1 MKILIA
7 GGGTGGHVFPGI
19 AVAEELKASFPEVQV
34 VFVGGKQGIEA
45 TAVPEA
51 GFRLRT
57 LFTAGFPRRR
67 WWRWPGAAVV
77 NGFGLLQAIF
87 IILTERPKAVLGTGG
102 YVSGPVSVAAKLFG
116 VPLLLQEQN
125 SIPGLT
131 NRWLSRIADEV
142 HLSFLEARSH
152 FPRRDHLKV
161 TGNPVRSYILAG
173 EREPAMREF
182 KLDPNRPTLFVFG
195 GSLGAKRINAAAVDA
210 LRRLKD
216 RVDVQCILQTGKDEF
231 ESIKAIVAKEQ
242 LHATVLPFVK
252 KMHLAYA
259 AADLVVC
266 RAGAMTLAEIAVCGR
281 PSILVPYPFA
291 AHDHQRVNAANL
303 ADRGAAVVIEDG
315 DLTGERL
322 AKELAH
328 LLADKTALSRMSAN
342 ARLFARPDAASR
354 LARSLVLWAEGK
366 AGGAA
371 PDHEFEDGDFNDV
384 KEGR

>member
-19 AVAEELKASFPEVQV
+19 AVAEELKASFPQVEVL
-34 VFVGGKQGIEA
+34 FVGGKQGIEA

-57 LFTAGFPRRR
+57 LPTAGFPRKR
-67 WWRWPGAAVV
+67 WWRWPWSAVV
-77 NGFGLLQAIF
+77 NVFGLLQAIF

-131 NRWLSRIADEV
+131 NRWLSRLADEV
-142 HLSFLEARSH
+142 HLSFLEARRYFS
-152 FPRRDHLKV
+152 RRDHLKV
-161 TGNPVRSYILAG
+161 TGNPVRSYILSG
-173 EREPAMREF
+173 EREPALREF
-182 KLDPNRPTLFVFG
+182 KLDPSRPTLFVFG
-195 GSLGAKRINAAAVDA
+195 GSLGAKRINGAAVEA
-210 LRRLKD
+210 LRKLKG
-216 RVDVQCILQTGKDEF
+216 RFDVQCILQTGREDFDAVQAAVEKD
-231 ESIKAIVAKEQ
+231 Q
-242 LHATVLPFVK
+242 LPATVLPFVK

-303 ADRGAAVVIEDG
+303 ADRGAAVVIEDSE
-315 DLTGERL
+315 LTGERL
-322 AKELAH
+322 AQEIAH
-328 LLADKTALSRMSAN
+328 LLADRTLLSRMSAN

-354 LARSLVLWAEGK
+354 LARSLISWAEGS
-366 AGGAA
+366 AGRPEPEPAV
-371 PDHEFEDGDFNDV
+371 E
-384 KEGR
+384 EGN

>member
-19 AVAEELKASFPEVQV
+19 AVAEELRQSHPEVEV
-34 VFVGGKQGIEA
+34 LFIGGKRGLEA
-45 TAVPEA
+45 QAVPEA
-51 GFRLRT
+51 GFKLRT
-57 LFTAGFPRRR
+57 LPTAGFPRRR
-67 WWRWPGAAVV
+67 WWRWPWAAVV
-77 NGFGLLQAIF
+77 NAFGFLQAIWVVMR
-87 IILTERPKAVLGTGG
+87 ERPKAVLGTGG
-102 YVSGPVSVAAKLFG
+102 YVSGPVSVAAKLLG

-131 NRWLSRIADEV
+131 NRWLARIADEV
-142 HLSFLEARSH
+142 HLSFLEARRY

-161 TGNPVRSYILAG
+161 TGNPVRAYILAG
-173 EREPAMREF
+173 EREPALREF
-182 KLDPNRPTLFVFG
+182 RLEAGRPTLFVFG

-210 LRRLKD
+210 LRRLKG
-216 RVDVQCILQTGKDEF
+216 RVDVQCILQTGREDY
-231 ESIKAIVAKEQ
+231 ESVKQVVEKEQ
-242 LHATVLPFVK
+242 LPATVLPFVK

-315 DLTGERL
+315 ELTGERL
-322 AKELAH
+322 AQEIAH
-328 LLADKTALSRMSAN
+328 LLSDRTTLSRMSAN
-342 ARLFARPDAASR
+342 ARLFARPDAAAR
-354 LARSLVLWAEGK
+354 LARSLVSWAEGN
-366 AGGAA
+366 AGGVTAEEPA
-371 PDHEFEDGDFNDV
+371 VE
-384 KEGR
+384 EGNN